1 MGHLPRALAR
11 KKTLMRSQECEQS
24 QTELSKFKIRDISD
38 LKMRKTK
45 VLAVN
50 MKKNI
55 KMQNKYSS
63 NYRKVDFNAS
73 MHTIMKI
80 INSYKSIKFVNN
92 NSSILCPVGLQ
103 VLLWLSQ

>member
-11 KKTLMRSQECEQS
+11 KKTLQRSQECEQS
-24 QTELSKFKIRDISD
+24 RTKLSKFKIRDISD
-38 LKMRKTK
+38 SKMRKTK
-45 VLAVN
+45 VLPVN

-55 KMQNKYSS
+55 KIQHKYSS

-80 INSYKSIKFVNN
+80 INSYKSINFVN
-92 NSSILCPVGLQ
+92 NSSILCPAGLQ